1 MYVPVYSSVQYG
13 IEKENNRS
21 FIQRSPQFPMGIAT
35 KHTYEEEDSV
45 GRLCASVP
53 FLYQNTTI
61 TTYQKKKQPTH
72 LQVITRQKYPHWCSL
87 DNLVVQ

>member
-61 TTYQKKKQPTH
+61 TTYQKKKAADSPPSYHQTKIPA
-72 LQVITRQKYPHWCSL
+72 
-87 DNLVVQ
+87 LVFLG